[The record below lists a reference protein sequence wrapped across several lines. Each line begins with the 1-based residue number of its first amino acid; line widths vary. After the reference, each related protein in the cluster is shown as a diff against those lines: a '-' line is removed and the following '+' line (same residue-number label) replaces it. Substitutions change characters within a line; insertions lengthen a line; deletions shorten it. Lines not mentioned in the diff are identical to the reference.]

1 MSGGQATK
9 RSEPA
14 LPAGERGR
22 PLYNNLKL

>member
-1 MSGGQATK
+1 MGGGQATK

-14 LPAGERGR
+14 LPAGECVR